1 MQYLPFES
9 WARGTAIGSALA
21 MSKVVPV
28 EAGETADEK
37 PPPLKPEA
45 SFITSDALSGLSPK
59 VGPGGFLLV
68 FLSVFAPSLLF
79 CAVFSVMGYGHI
91 VYDILVRLGSRTV
104 AGRPLY
110 ASGCAAAFMLIC
122 LLMYIFDASYW
133 KGAALVLRTLIFVVA
148 GVLFGVACVLATSA
162 IPYMPMMFGLM
173 VRALSRAS
181 PRELRA
187 LIPIPPS
194 SRSACRSSSSS
205 CARRCCRR

>member
-1 MQYLPFES
+1 
-9 WARGTAIGSALA
+9 

-37 PPPLKPEA
+37 PPPLKAEA

-104 AGRPLY
+104 PKSREPFSRHRGDDAG
-110 ASGCAAAFMLIC
+110 AENDGS
-122 LLMYIFDASYW
+122 DAM
-133 KGAALVLRTLIFVVA
+133 IP
-148 GVLFGVACVLATSA
+148 GVADKHEASVRRHGDTVGVMKRGLVRLSVLET
-162 IPYMPMMFGLM
+162 GNG
-173 VRALSRAS
+173 SRQ
-181 PRELRA
+181 
-187 LIPIPPS
+187 
-194 SRSACRSSSSS
+194 
-205 CARRCCRR
+205 RRRGSI

>member
-1 MQYLPFES
+1 
-9 WARGTAIGSALA
+9 

-37 PPPLKPEA
+37 PPPLKAEA

-173 VRALSRAS
+173 VRALSRALPPRAPRPPRTPPAPGRRS
-181 PRELRA
+181 PA
-187 LIPIPPS
+187 AG
-194 SRSACRSSSSS
+194 SR
-205 CARRCCRR
+205 RR